1 MLKQVHS
8 HSHMKTKRVDLTNPE
23 LYVNRELSLLEFN
36 RRVLEQAKDNTLPLL
51 ERLFFLC
58 IFGRNLDEFFEI
70 RVSGLK
76 ERLALGLLQPGPDG
90 LSPAV
95 VLSAISETVHSM
107 VTEQYEI
114 LNKDLLPALESA
126 GIRFLARE
134 SWTEEVS
141 RWVGGYFH
149 SQVLPVMSP
158 MGLDPA
164 HPFPRILTKSLNF
177 IASLSGK
184 DAFGRNIDMAIVQAP
199 RSLPRL
205 IPIPQSISKGSNDF
219 VFLSSIIH
227 AHVSDLFPGMDVGG
241 CHQFRLTRNGDLAVE
256 NEEVDDLLRAV
267 EGELPE
273 RRFGSSVRLEVA
285 ENCPRKLYTFLLRTF
300 GLTEADLYTVNGPV
314 NLGRIQQVRELVDR
328 PDLKYPPFTPRPTV
342 RVTDDIFDVIRRG
355 DILLHHPFDPFSPV
369 VEFIRQAASDPDVL
383 AIKQTLYR
391 ASSESAIVDAL
402 VDAARGGKE
411 VTVIIELRARF
422 DEEANIQ
429 HANRLQKAGA
439 HVAYGVV
446 GHKTHAKLALVVR
459 REGRRGK
466 LRCYVHLGTGNYH
479 EKTVRTYTDFGL
491 ITCDEAIASDVL
503 KLFQQLTGLGKS
515 FRLKRLLQS
524 PFTLH
529 NSLLA
534 LIERETEMAKQK
546 KPARIIAKMNG
557 LTEPE
562 VIRALYRA
570 SQAGAKIDLVVRGIC
585 CLRPGVEKVSDNIR
599 VTSIVGRL
607 LEHTRV
613 SYFHNG
619 GEPEV
624 YCSSADWMERN
635 FHMRVET
642 WFPILDQR
650 LADQVVTEGLMHYL
664 EDNVQAWV
672 MASDGTYQRAKST
685 SGKVRCAQQI
695 LLDGLAKKSRPPV
708 PVRRAGKKPATRKVS

>member
-1 MLKQVHS
+1 
-8 HSHMKTKRVDLTNPE
+8 MKTKKVDLTAPA

-36 RRVLEQAKDNTLPLL
+36 RRVLEQAKDETLPLL

-76 ERLALGLLQPGPDG
+76 KRLAHGLLQPGSDG
-90 LSPAV
+90 LAPAA
-95 VLSAISETVHSM
+95 VLTAVSETAHRLVDD
-107 VTEQYEI
+107 QYEI
-114 LNKDLLPALESA
+114 LNRDLLPGLERE

-134 SWTEEVS
+134 SWSEELS
-141 RWVGGYFH
+141 RWVASYFN

-177 IASLSGK
+177 IVQLSGK
-184 DAFGRNIDMAIVQAP
+184 DAFGRNIDMAIVQAS

-205 IPIPQSISKGSNDF
+205 IPIPQTVSKGRHNF

-227 AHVSDLFPGMDVGG
+227 AHVGDLFPGMEVSG
-241 CHQFRLTRNGDLAVE
+241 CYQFRLTRNGDLSVE
-256 NEEVDDLLRAV
+256 NEEVEDLLRAV
-267 EGELPE
+267 QGELPE
-273 RRFGSSVRLEVA
+273 RPFGSSVRLEVA
-285 ENCPRKLYTFLLRTF
+285 ENCPRKLCAFLLRTF
-300 GLTEADLYTVNGPV
+300 SLTEEDLYTVNGPV
-314 NLGRIQQVRELVDR
+314 NLGRIQQVRELLER
-328 PDLKYPPFTPRPTV
+328 PELEYPPFTPRTTV
-342 RVTDDIFDVIRRG
+342 RVGDDVFDVIRRG

-369 VEFIRQAASDPDVL
+369 VEFIRQSANDPDVL

-391 ASSESAIVDAL
+391 TSSESAIVDAL

-429 HANRLQKAGA
+429 HAHRLQDAGA

-446 GHKTHAKLALVVR
+446 GHKTHAKLSLVVR

-479 EKTVRTYTDFGL
+479 EKTVRSYTDFGL
-491 ITCDEAIASDVL
+491 ITCDEAIGGDVL

-515 FRLKRLLQS
+515 FRLKRLLQA

-529 NSLLA
+529 KSLLN
-534 LIERETEMAKQK
+534 LIERETEMAAQK

-557 LTEPE
+557 LTEPK
-562 VIRALYRA
+562 VIRALYKA
-570 SQAGAKIDLVVRGIC
+570 SQAGVRIDLIVRGIC
-585 CLRPGVEKVSDNIR
+585 CLRPGIEGVSDNIR
-599 VTSIVGRL
+599 VRSIVGRF

-613 SYFHNG
+613 SYFHNAG
-619 GEPEV
+619 HPEV

-642 WFPILDQR
+642 WFPILDSK
-650 LADQVVTEGLMHYL
+650 LAEQVVTEGLMHYL
-664 EDNVQAWV
+664 DDNVQAWS
-672 MASDGTYQRAKST
+672 MASDGTYQRSRPGSAKA
-685 SGKVRCAQQI
+685 RCAQQI
-695 LLDGLAKKSRPPV
+695 LLDRLEKKPRPPV
-708 PVRRAGKKPATRKVS
+708 ATERSRKKSNALRAS